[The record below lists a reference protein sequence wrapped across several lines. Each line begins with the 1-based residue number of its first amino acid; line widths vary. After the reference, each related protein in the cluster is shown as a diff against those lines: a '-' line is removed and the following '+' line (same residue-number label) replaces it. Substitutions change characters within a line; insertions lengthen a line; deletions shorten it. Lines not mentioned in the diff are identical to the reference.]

1 MSDESDLLL
10 FPRKWINSHLFQE
23 VVDEQV
29 GEECETNQDGKE
41 EEGLKMAR

>member
-1 MSDESDLLL
+1 MSDETDLLL
-10 FPRKWINSHLFQE
+10 FPRKWINSHLFQK